1 MTRGFLRRW
10 LPDAGRLRAN
20 RSLRL
25 LGPMLER
32 PWLWQVNRR
41 GIALGLALGMFF
53 GLLIPIG
60 QAFIAGAAAVWL
72 RANLAAAVLA
82 TFVSNPLTT
91 PLFLVGGFH
100 VGAAVLRAP
109 GEAPLA
115 APDLPWLERIA
126 AMGEPLLVGLLIIA
140 TAAAALT
147 YLSVVLAWRLGP
159 MSRLRRRKS
168 HSVRKASE
176 QGSTP
181 K

>member
-1 MTRGFLRRW
+1 MARALFRRW
-10 LPDAGRLRAN
+10 LPSADRLRAN
-20 RSLRL
+20 RSLRW
-25 LGPMLER
+25 LGPLLER

-82 TFVSNPLTT
+82 TFVSNPFTT
-91 PLFLVGGFH
+91 PLILVGGYH
-100 VGAAVLRAP
+100 VGAAALRVP
-109 GEAPLA
+109 GEVPGALPE
-115 APDLPWLERIA
+115 LPWLERIA

-140 TAAAALT
+140 TATAALT
-147 YLSVVLAWRLGP
+147 YLSVILAWRLAS
-159 MSRLRRRKS
+159 MSRLRRRRNLA
-168 HSVRKASE
+168 VRSALKERSE
-176 QGSTP
+176 A